1 MDIPSIR
8 RANLVLLAQPYASR
22 NAFCE
27 AAQLRPDQLNHL
39 LAGSKNIGN
48 RLATR
53 IEISLNLTSGSM
65 SHSAQAHFGQA
76 PLGTPHSDDDSR
88 QALLRALST
97 ATLTHEDTLTLLHI
111 VKIFSDPRLR

>member
-8 RANLVLLAQPYASR
+8 RANLTLLAQPYASR

-53 IEISLNLTSGSM
+53 IENQLNLTSGSL
-65 SHSAQAHFGQA
+65 SHPTNAQFGQSLLDND
-76 PLGTPHSDDDSR
+76 PR
-88 QALLRALST
+88 RELLRALSS
-97 ATLTHEDTLTLLHI
+97 ATLTHEDALALLHI
-111 VKIFSDPRLR
+111 VKIISDSRLT

>member
-8 RANLVLLAQPYASR
+8 RANLILLAQPYANR
-22 NAFCE
+22 AAFCE

-53 IEISLNLTSGSM
+53 IEIRLKLTSGSL
-65 SHSAQAHFGQA
+65 SHSTHAQFGQC
-76 PLGTPHSDDDSR
+76 LLDNGPHR
-88 QALLRALST
+88 ELLRALSS
-97 ATLTHEDTLTLLHI
+97 ATLTHEDALALLHI
-111 VKIFSDPRLR
+111 VKKISDPRLT